1 MKKYEIHPVETS
13 KDSVKQ
19 PPLVQAGVLPRLG
32 SSTVIVG
39 KSGSGKTVL
48 LYNLLTRKEF
58 YHGWFDKTIIIS
70 PTAEMDDIQRA
81 LKVPPSCT
89 YVDLDEALLALAI
102 IEQAQSASIKKHG
115 AAKTKQICIIFDDC
129 VGHTKFMASAI
140 FTACF
145 IRSRH
150 MNATVFFLT
159 QSFMRL
165 PKICRLQASFIAFF
179 QMSNAEMQIAVDEYC
194 PAGMTAAAFE
204 RMLTDVLGSEQYQFF
219 VVNMR
224 VPNQERYRRG
234 LGEILNLK
242 DYM

>member
-1 MKKYEIHPVETS
+1 MKKYEIHPVKTS
-13 KDSVKQ
+13 KDQVRQ
-19 PPLVQAGVLPRLG
+19 PQLVTDGILPRLG

-58 YHGWFDKTIIIS
+58 YYGWFDKTIIVS
-70 PTAEMDDIQRA
+70 PTAEMDDVQLK

-89 YVDLDEALLALAI
+89 YVDLDEALHALEI
-102 IEQAQSASIKKHG
+102 IERAQSASIKKNG
-115 AAKTKQICIIFDDC
+115 AQKTKQVCIIFDDC
-129 VGHTKFMASAI
+129 VGHTKFMASPI

-159 QSFMRL
+159 QSYMRL
-165 PKICRLQASFIAFF
+165 PKICRLQSSFIVFF

-194 PAGMTAAAFE
+194 PAGMKAVDFE
-204 RMLTDVLGSEQYQFF
+204 RMMSDVLSSEKYQFF

-224 VPNQERYRRG
+224 VPNEERYRRG
-234 LGEILNLK
+234 LGEILILN